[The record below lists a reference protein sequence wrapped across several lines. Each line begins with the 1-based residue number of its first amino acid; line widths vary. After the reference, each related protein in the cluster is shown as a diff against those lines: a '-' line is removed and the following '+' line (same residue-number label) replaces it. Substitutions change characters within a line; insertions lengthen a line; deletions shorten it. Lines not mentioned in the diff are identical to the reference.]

1 MCGTF
6 SFETIYN
13 PQCAGSI
20 NKRTQSRK
28 NLAGFDRH
36 NLELLTGQLVS
47 EAAVAGDDLAQEILR
62 KSAWAL
68 GVGIG
73 NVANLVNP
81 QFLSQVEA

>member
-1 MCGTF
+1 MAQNAR
-6 SFETIYN
+6 EI
-13 PQCAGSI
+13 
-20 NKRTQSRK
+20 
-28 NLAGFDRH
+28 LANEGQVGKILGDLVGD

-47 EAAVAGDDLAQEILR
+47 EAAAAGDDLAQKILR

-81 QFLSQVEA
+81 QLFILGGSVTKAGTQWW